1 MFVICCFVGLF
12 VFIDFRIRK
21 CHIDRHKA
29 LQLND
34 EIDACSF
41 DSERHF
47 RTAFVVKPPP
57 PPSSSPW
64 AAPHRST
71 SLRLQNYT
79 AMVIFACDMISA
91 KIYKYN

>member
-57 PPSSSPW
+57 PLLLSLG
-64 AAPHRST
+64 RST

>member
-57 PPSSSPW
+57 PPPPLPGPLHI
-64 AAPHRST
+64 APHRSAYKIIPQWLY
-71 SLRLQNYT
+71 SP
-79 AMVIFACDMISA
+79 VI
-91 KIYKYN
+91 